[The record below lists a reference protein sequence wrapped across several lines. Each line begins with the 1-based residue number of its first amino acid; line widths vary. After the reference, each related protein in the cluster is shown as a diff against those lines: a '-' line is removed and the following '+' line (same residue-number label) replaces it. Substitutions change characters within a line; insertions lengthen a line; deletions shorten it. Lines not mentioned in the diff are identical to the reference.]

1 MLDETTRDAILK
13 VRDEA
18 AEKGIDALFT
28 MHREKSHLMRI
39 GNNSVS
45 LNTSEDLTR
54 LDVEVING
62 RREGSYTI
70 MGDITGPES
79 VRKAL
84 DVAVEK
90 ASVSTPKDYD
100 PISRMVE
107 ENAEEMLQY
116 DEALETLDP
125 GEKAVVYREVIE
137 KTGSHLNFSGSWSS
151 GSTEVLL
158 ASTKNDNLAWR
169 IGTDQQFTCVLKH
182 PEKKWELAS
191 FQTGWQAGEV
201 KAEST
206 IESFNWLLPI
216 YGNPGFRVEPG
227 EYTVLFGS
235 QAVAEIV
242 GMAIGTGMS
251 GRGYEEGMNWT
262 CGRKPGDSILSDKI
276 TVIDDPTDMNTFRFG
291 FDMAGMTRNVFPI
304 VEKGRMMNLFYD
316 LATAAKYGKKPTPH
330 SGSASV
336 VVSPGDGPECPMEAV
351 RGMGRVLFIPALH
364 YTHIPNRSK
373 GIFTGSSRFSAVLLE
388 NGEMVSPIF
397 SSRITDTF
405 QNVLGNVAVLAPWCT
420 SVNGSST
427 YDRRMPEAASV
438 PGYMVSTGVKIT
450 DSAESF

>member
-1 MLDETTRDAILK
+1 MLDETTRDAILQ

-18 AEKGIDALFT
+18 AEKGIDAFFT

-54 LDVEVING
+54 LDVEVIEG

-79 VRKAL
+79 VRRAL
-84 DVAVEK
+84 EIAVEK
-90 ASVSTPKDYD
+90 ASVSSPKDYD
-100 PISRMVE
+100 PISRIVE
-107 ENAEEMLQY
+107 ESAEEMLQY
-116 DEALETLDP
+116 DEALEDIDP
-125 GEKAVVYREVIE
+125 GEKASVYRDIIGR
-137 KTGSHLNFSGSWSS
+137 TGGNLNYSGSWSS

-158 ASTKNDNLAWR
+158 ACTGNDNLAWR

-182 PEKKWELAS
+182 PGEKWELAS
-191 FQTGWQAGEV
+191 FQTGWKAGEV
-201 KAEST
+201 SSDTT
-206 IESFNWLLPI
+206 IESFKRLLPV
-216 YGNPGFRVEPG
+216 YGKPGFRVEPG

-235 QAVAEIV
+235 QAVAEIM
-242 GMAIGTGMS
+242 GMAAGTALS

-262 CGRKPGDSILSDKI
+262 CGKELGDLILSEKV
-276 TVIDDPTDMNTFRFG
+276 TLVDDPNDNNTFRFG
-291 FDMAGMTRNVFPI
+291 FDMAGMTRGRFPL
-304 VEKGRMMNLFYD
+304 VEQGRMANLFYD
-316 LATAAKYGKKPTPH
+316 LATAARYGRKPTPH
-330 SGSASV
+330 HGSASMV
-336 VVSPGDGPECPMEAV
+336 MATGNGPECPMDAV

-373 GIFTGSSRFSAVLLE
+373 GIFTGSSRFSAVLVE

-405 QNVLGNVAVLAPWCT
+405 QNVLGSVEVLAPWPV
-420 SVNGSST
+420 SVNGSNT

-438 PGYMVSTGVKIT
+438 PGYMVCTGVKIT

>member
-18 AEKGIDALFT
+18 AERGIDALFT

-45 LNTSEDLTR
+45 LNTSVDLTR
-54 LDVEVING
+54 LDVEVTDG
-62 RREGSYTI
+62 RREGSFTV
-70 MGDITGPES
+70 MGDIDGPDG

-84 DVAVEK
+84 ETAVEK
-90 ASVSTPKDYD
+90 ASVSSEKDYD
-100 PISRMVE
+100 PISRVVE
-107 ENAEEMLQY
+107 ESAEEMLQY
-116 DEALETLDP
+116 DEALEELDP
-125 GEKAVVYREVIE
+125 EAKAVVYRDIIG
-137 KTGSHLNFSGSWSS
+137 KTGKHLNFSGSWSS
-151 GSTEVLL
+151 GSTEIFL
-158 ASTKNDNLAWR
+158 ACTGNDNLAWR

-182 PEKKWELAS
+182 PERKWELAS
-191 FQTGWQAGEV
+191 FQTGWQAGDV
-201 KAEST
+201 KAEDT
-206 IESFNWLLPI
+206 IESFKRLLPV
-216 YGNPGFRVEPG
+216 YEKPGFRVEPG

-242 GMAIGTGMS
+242 GMAMGTGLS

-262 CGRKPGDSILSDKI
+262 CGKKPGDMVLSDKV
-276 TVIDDPTDMNTFRFG
+276 TVFDDPTDMNTFRFG
-291 FDMAGMTRNVFPI
+291 FDMAGMTRNRFPM
-304 VEKGRMMNLFYD
+304 VEQGRMMNLFYD
-316 LATAAKYGKKPTPH
+316 LATAAKYNRKPTPH
-330 SGSASV
+330 QGSASV
-336 VVSPGDGPECPMEAV
+336 VMEAGNGPECPMEAV
-351 RGMGRVLFIPALH
+351 KGMGRVLFIPALH

-373 GIFTGSSRFSAVLLE
+373 GIFTGSSRFSAVLIE
-388 NGEMVSPIF
+388 DGEMVRPIF

-405 QNVLGNVAVLAPWCT
+405 QNVLGNVAVLAPWNT